1 MYIFCLIII
10 IIIYNFPLYYIMKL
24 SVLEGCFKIFGMTT
38 KYLTRLSIRLL
49 VMWHGSKVP
58 SSQTKTFQESIKDY
72 QKFHNAFGVH
82 SKKV

>member
-1 MYIFCLIII
+1 
-10 IIIYNFPLYYIMKL
+10 MKL